1 MNQFL
6 LDTHALIWWLSTA
19 ERLSQTARTIIEN
32 KDNTIFVSSVS
43 GWEMT
48 IKRRAGKL
56 AIPAVLRVLDNYQTM
71 LDDNGFIA
79 LPIEI
84 EDGLLAGNLDIPH
97 RDPFDRMLFAQ
108 ALRRNLGLVS
118 IDGIADQAGC
128 RRVW

>member
-1 MNQFL
+1 MNQYL
-6 LDTHALIWWLSTA
+6 LDTHALIWWLSTT
-19 ERLSQTARTIIEN
+19 ERLSQTARSVIEN
-32 KDNTIFVSSVS
+32 NANSIFVSSVS

-108 ALRRNLGLVS
+108 ALRRDLGLVS

-128 RRVW
+128 RRIW

>member
-19 ERLSQTARTIIEN
+19 ERLSQTARSIIEN
-32 KDNTIFVSSVS
+32 KDNHIFVSSVS

-108 ALRRNLGLVS
+108 ALRRDLGLVS

-128 RRVW
+128 RRIW

>member
-6 LDTHALIWWLSTA
+6 LDTHALIWWLSPA

-108 ALRRNLGLVS
+108 ALRRDLGLVS

-128 RRVW
+128 RRIW

>member
-19 ERLSQTARTIIEN
+19 ERLSQTARSIIEN

-108 ALRRNLGLVS
+108 ALRRDLGLVS

>member
-6 LDTHALIWWLSTA
+6 LDTHTLIWWLSTV
-19 ERLSQTARTIIEN
+19 ERLSPTARRIIEN
-32 KDNTIFVSSVS
+32 DNNRIFVSSVS

-56 AIPAVLRVLDNYQTM
+56 AIPAVLRVLDNYQAM
-71 LDDNGFIA
+71 LDESGFIA

-84 EDGLLAGNLDIPH
+84 EDGLLAGSLAIPH

-108 ALRRNLGLVS
+108 ALRRDLGLIS
-118 IDGIADQAGC
+118 IDATADQASC
-128 RRVW
+128 RRIW